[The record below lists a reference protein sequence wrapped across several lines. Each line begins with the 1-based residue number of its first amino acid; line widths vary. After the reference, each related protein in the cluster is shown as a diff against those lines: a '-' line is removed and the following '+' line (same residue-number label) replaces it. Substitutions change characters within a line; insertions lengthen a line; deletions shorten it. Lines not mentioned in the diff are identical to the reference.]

1 MKKFLQDK
9 LRTFLIALCA
19 RLKRRLFLKSKNAGY
34 VNLGRNLIAQLAQE
48 AMLMLESAAKQKIE
62 ACHNQRECREK
73 YVLHTCNN
81 STFVPTFNH
90 S

>member
-34 VNLGRNLIAQLAQE
+34 LNLGRNLIAQLAQD
-48 AMLMLESAAKQKIE
+48 AMLMVIKKMSKIE
-62 ACHNQRECREK
+62 KFMFLAP
-73 YVLHTCNN
+73 
-81 STFVPTFNH
+81 S
-90 S
+90 